1 VPDVLADPMVPTP
14 QVVVARTEETAD
26 TTTIVLAPGATAP
39 APGQF
44 HMLWAFGTG
53 EIPISVSALAPDGA
67 VAHTVRAV
75 GAASAALAGVQPGDA
90 VGLRGPFGTGWG
102 VDAAAGGDLVL
113 VAGGIGLAPLRPVLH
128 RVVDDRARFGSVAV
142 LVGARTPA
150 TVLFAAELDRV
161 RSAGIQVEVTVDH
174 ARRGWAG
181 DVGVVT
187 ELVARAEVDPARTT
201 AMVCGPEVMM
211 RRTVAQL
218 LARGVDPTRIEVSL
232 ERNMQCAL
240 GTCGHC
246 QLGPAFVCR
255 DGPVL
260 PWTRVEPLLRV
271 RER

>member
-1 VPDVLADPMVPTP
+1 MVPIP
-14 QVVVARTEETAD
+14 HVVVDRTRETAD
-26 TTTIVLAPGATAP
+26 TTTIVLAPAAATPAAP

-53 EIPISVSALAPDGA
+53 EVPISISALSPDGA

-75 GAASAALAGVQPGDA
+75 GAASAALAAAEPGDA
-90 VGLRGPFGTGWG
+90 VGVRGPFGTGWG
-102 VDAAAGGDLVL
+102 IDASTGGDLVL
-113 VAGGIGLAPLRPVLH
+113 VAGGIGLAPLRPVLR
-128 RVVDDRARFGSVAV
+128 RVVADRGAFGRVAV
-142 LVGARTPA
+142 LVGARTPD
-150 TVLFAAELDRV
+150 TVLYAAELARARAAD
-161 RSAGIQVEVTVDH
+161 IQVEVTVDH
-174 ARRGWAG
+174 ARRGWIG

-187 ELVARAEVDPARTT
+187 DHIARADVDAARTT

-211 RRTVAQL
+211 RRAVSAL
-218 LARGVDPTRIEVSL
+218 LDRGVAAAGIEVSI

-260 PWTRVEPLLRV
+260 RWPRVEPLLRV